1 MRQFFI
7 LPLQTIMYKLLYNF
21 SQWLSTYTS
30 WFIIAI
36 AVVTYFVPALF
47 TWVHG
52 TTQSCI
58 LGFIMLTMGLTLTMQ
73 DMRILAA
80 RPLDI
85 LIGTC
90 AQYSLMPLIA
100 WSLTIGASTLCETF
114 FHFSLFGSAFQPIVV
129 GLILVGCCPGGV
141 SSNIM
146 SYLCRGDVAYSVG
159 MTTVS
164 TLLAPVITP
173 MLVLWFAGEQVEVDA
188 IGMFLNIL
196 IVTLLPASIGFFA
209 NLFYGHNDG
218 FKKAQA
224 VMPAFSVLGLACI
237 VGGVIAAVR
246 DKLMI
251 EGLTFF
257 LIVFAVVLCHNSL
270 GYLTGYSVG
279 KIFGFS
285 KAKNRTISIEVGM
298 QNAGLATV
306 LASTFFAV
314 SCPLAVIPA
323 AVSCAWHSISGT
335 ILATWF
341 RNRDKE
347 VDNG

>member
-1 MRQFFI
+1 
-7 LPLQTIMYKLLYNF
+7 MYKLLYNF

-36 AVVTYFVPALF
+36 AVVTYFVPNLF

-100 WSLTIGASTLCETF
+100 WSLTIGASTLCETV
-114 FHFSLFGSAFQPIVV
+114 FHFSLFGNAFQPIVV

-173 MLVLWFAGEQVEVDA
+173 MLVLWLAGEQVEVDA

-196 IVTLLPASIGFFA
+196 IVTLLPVSIGFFA
-209 NLFYGHNDG
+209 NLFHGHNEG

-306 LASTFFAV
+306 LASTFFAI

-341 RNRDKE
+341 RNRDEEEETVK
-347 VDNG
+347 G

>member
-1 MRQFFI
+1 
-7 LPLQTIMYKLLYNF
+7 MYKYLYKA

-36 AVVTYFVPALF
+36 AVITYIVPSLF

-52 TTQSCI
+52 TVQSCI

-73 DMRILAA
+73 DMRVLAQ
-80 RPLDI
+80 RPWDI

-100 WSLTIGASTLCETF
+100 WALTIGVGYLGITV
-114 FHFSLFGSAFQPIVV
+114 PKPVIV
-129 GLILVGCCPGGV
+129 GIILVGCCPGGV

-146 SYLCRGDVAYSVG
+146 SYLCRCDVAFSVG
-159 MTTVS
+159 MNTAS
-164 TLLAPVITP
+164 TLLAPIMTP
-173 MLVLWFAGEQVEVDA
+173 LLVLWLAGEQVEVDA
-188 IGMFLNIL
+188 MGMFLNIL
-196 IVTLLPASIGFFA
+196 IVTLLPVSIGFFA
-209 NLFYGHNDG
+209 NLFYGAKES

-237 VGGVIAAVR
+237 VGGVVAAVH
-246 DKLMI
+246 DKLLA
-251 EGLTFF
+251 EGLLFF
-257 LIVFAVVLCHNSL
+257 LTVFAVVLCHNSL
-270 GYLTGYSVG
+270 GYLTGYTVG
-279 KIFGFS
+279 RIFGFS

-341 RNRDKE
+341 RNRDDKKMQPNN
-347 VDNG
+347 D

>member
-1 MRQFFI
+1 
-7 LPLQTIMYKLLYNF
+7 MYSLLLRC

-36 AVVTYFVPALF
+36 AIITYFIPDLF

-80 RPLDI
+80 RPWDI

-90 AQYSLMPLIA
+90 AQFSLMPLIA
-100 WSLTIGASTLCETF
+100 WTLTVGVSYIGITI
-114 FHFSLFGSAFQPIVV
+114 PKPVIV
-129 GLILVGCCPGGV
+129 GIILVGCCPGGV

-146 SYLCRGDVAYSVG
+146 SYLCRGDVAFSVG
-159 MTTVS
+159 MTTAS
-164 TLLAPVITP
+164 TLLAPVVTP
-173 MLVLWFAGEQVEVDA
+173 LLVLWLAGEQVEVDA
-188 IGMFLNIL
+188 IGMFINIL
-196 IVTLLPASIGFFA
+196 IVTLMPVSIGFFA
-209 NLFYGHNDG
+209 NLFYGKNEG

-237 VGGVIAAVR
+237 VGGVIAAVH
-246 DKLMI
+246 DKLLQ
-251 EGLTFF
+251 EGLAFF

-270 GYLTGYSVG
+270 GYLTGYIVG

-314 SCPLAVIPA
+314 TCPLAVIPA

-335 ILATWF
+335 ILASYF
-341 RNRDKE
+341 RSKDE
-347 VDNG
+347 

>member
-1 MRQFFI
+1 
-7 LPLQTIMYKLLYNF
+7 MYKLLYNF

-36 AVVTYFVPALF
+36 AVVTYFVPDLF

-114 FHFSLFGSAFQPIVV
+114 FNFSLFGSAFQPIVV

-164 TLLAPVITP
+164 TLLAPVVTP
-173 MLVLWFAGEQVEVDA
+173 MLVLWLAGEQVEVDA

-196 IVTLLPASIGFFA
+196 IVTLLPVSIGFFA
-209 NLFYGHNDG
+209 NLFYGHNEG

-246 DKLMI
+246 DKLMV

-257 LIVFAVVLCHNSL
+257 LIVFIVVLCHNSL

-279 KIFGFS
+279 KISGFS

-347 VDNG
+347 EDKG

>member
-1 MRQFFI
+1 
-7 LPLQTIMYKLLYNF
+7 MYKLLYNF

-36 AVVTYFVPALF
+36 AVVTYFVPNLF

-100 WSLTIGASTLCETF
+100 WSLTIGASTLCETV
-114 FHFSLFGSAFQPIVV
+114 FHFSLFGNAFQPIVV

-173 MLVLWFAGEQVEVDA
+173 MLVLWLAGEQVEVDA
-188 IGMFLNIL
+188 LGMFLNIL
-196 IVTLLPASIGFFA
+196 IVTLLPVSIGFFA
-209 NLFYGHNDG
+209 NLFYGHNEG

-279 KIFGFS
+279 KISGFS

-341 RNRDKE
+341 RNRDEEEE
-347 VDNG
+347 VKG

>member
-1 MRQFFI
+1 MYNI
-7 LPLQTIMYKLLYNF
+7 LYRC
-21 SQWLSTYTS
+21 SQWLATYTS
-30 WFIIAI
+30 WFIIAV
-36 AVVTYFVPALF
+36 ALLTYFVPCLF

-73 DMRILAA
+73 DMRLLAA
-80 RPLDI
+80 RPFDI

-100 WSLTIGASTLCETF
+100 WCLTIGISTLCETL

-164 TLLAPVITP
+164 TLLAPIVTP
-173 MLVLWFAGEQVEVDA
+173 LLVLWLAGEQVEVDA
-188 IGMFLNIL
+188 LGMFLNIL
-196 IVTLLPASIGFFA
+196 IVTLLPVGIGFFA
-209 NLFYGHNDG
+209 NLFYGHNEG

-246 DKLMI
+246 DKLMM
-251 EGLTFF
+251 EGLSFF

-279 KIFGFS
+279 KAAGFS

-341 RNRDKE
+341 RSRDKE
-347 VDNG
+347 

>member
-1 MRQFFI
+1 
-7 LPLQTIMYKLLYNF
+7 MYNLLYKF

-36 AVVTYFVPALF
+36 AVVTYFVPNLF

-100 WSLTIGASTLCETF
+100 WSLTIGASTLCETV
-114 FHFSLFGSAFQPIVV
+114 FHFSLFGNAFQPIVV

-173 MLVLWFAGEQVEVDA
+173 MLVLWLAGEQVEVDA

-196 IVTLLPASIGFFA
+196 IVTLLPVSIGFFA
-209 NLFYGHNDG
+209 NLFYGHNEG

-251 EGLTFF
+251 EELTFF

-306 LASTFFAV
+306 LASTFFAI

-341 RNRDKE
+341 RNRDEEEETVK
-347 VDNG
+347 G

>member
-1 MRQFFI
+1 
-7 LPLQTIMYKLLYNF
+7 MYKILFKF

-36 AVVTYFVPALF
+36 AVLTYFVPDLF

-73 DMRILAA
+73 DMRLLAA
-80 RPLDI
+80 RPFDI

-100 WSLTIGASTLCETF
+100 WSLTIGVSMLTETYF
-114 FHFSLFGSAFQPIVV
+114 NFSLYGSAYQPVVV
-129 GLILVGCCPGGV
+129 GLILVGCCTGGV

-164 TLLAPVITP
+164 TLLAPVVTP
-173 MLVLWFAGEQVEVDA
+173 LLVLWLAGEQVEVDA
-188 IGMFLNIL
+188 LGMFLNIL
-196 IVTLLPASIGFFA
+196 IVTLLPVSIGFFA
-209 NLFYGHNDG
+209 NLFYGHNEG
-218 FKKAQA
+218 FKKAQS

-251 EGLTFF
+251 EGLSFF
-257 LIVFAVVLCHNSL
+257 LIVFVAVLCHNSL

-279 KIFGFS
+279 KMAGFT

-314 SCPLAVIPA
+314 GCPLAVIPA

-341 RNRDKE
+341 RSRDKE
-347 VDNG
+347 

>member
-1 MRQFFI
+1 
-7 LPLQTIMYKLLYNF
+7 MYNLLYKF

-36 AVVTYFVPALF
+36 AVVTYFVPELF

-58 LGFIMLTMGLTLTMQ
+58 LGFIMLTMGLTLTMH

-100 WSLTIGASTLCETF
+100 WSLTIGASTLCETV
-114 FHFSLFGSAFQPIVV
+114 FHFSLFGNAFQPIVV

-164 TLLAPVITP
+164 TLLAPIVTP
-173 MLVLWFAGEQVEVDA
+173 ILVLWLAGEQVEVDA
-188 IGMFLNIL
+188 LGMFLNIL
-196 IVTLLPASIGFFA
+196 IVTLLPVSIGFFA
-209 NLFYGHNDG
+209 NLFYGHNEG

-224 VMPAFSVLGLACI
+224 VMPVFSVLGLACI

-341 RNRDKE
+341 RNRDE
-347 VDNG
+347 EEGER